1 MPRERTVT
9 MGKVSPQESYEAG
22 IKKSVKLY
30 SPHAVVD
37 GELVNSKRSY
47 AVVYTAPRGGEREIV
62 METDK
67 HSNAIRLRDR
77 LDRAWAKGFHASGRA

>member
-22 IKKSVKLY
+22 IKKAVKLY
-30 SPHAVVD
+30 SPHVVLD
-37 GELVNSKRSY
+37 GELVNARKRY

-62 METDK
+62 METDV
-67 HSNAIRLRDR
+67 HSRAIRLRDR
-77 LDRAWAKGFHASGRA
+77 LNRAWAKGFYTSGRV